1 MEETDATAE
10 LMTPTEF
17 LTPEHLTR
25 LSANQQKYATDILQD
40 VTQARATVN
49 LGTGAWTAQQVSGT
63 LAALPTLVDRPH
75 VYYVAVI
82 PVLMAY
88 FKAQAATNLSELLA
102 ALKQARPALVEKHA
116 EVAEEQQAYEGVVT
130 LVEDWL
136 AAMGTQPE
144 VHNLSA
150 ADRQR
155 FVTIVHTTA
164 ELMITGKKLQ
174 PVDWDAEAVS
184 SIMFGP
190 FTHLLDEKDRVPE
203 LFNLV
208 PFALTTLFTYLA
220 DQQQLKQ
227 SQELLAWVAKNHTAL
242 VTMYNPKLE
251 SFYEELASA
260 MRRAGIDANDHD
272 AVDAFTRDYLNAH
285 PVTGRE
291 LFTTDRQLTK
301 KRPAKHLKYSR
312 KQRRNRRKKR

>member
-1 MEETDATAE
+1 MEETDATPE

-25 LSANQQKYATDILQD
+25 LSANQQKYAPDILQD
-40 VTQARATVN
+40 ITQARATVD
-49 LGTGAWTAQQVSGT
+49 LGSGAWTAQQVSGT

-82 PVLMAY
+82 PVLTAY
-88 FKAQAATNLSELLA
+88 FRAQASANLQDLLV
-102 ALKQARPALVEKHA
+102 ALKQARPALVEKHV
-116 EVAEEQQAYEGVVT
+116 EVAEEQQAYEGVVA

-136 AAMGTQPE
+136 AAMGKQPE
-144 VHNLSA
+144 VSNLSA

-164 ELMITGKKLQ
+164 ELMITGKQLQ
-174 PVDWDAEAVS
+174 PVDWDAEAIS

-227 SQELLAWVAKNHTAL
+227 SQELLMWVTKNHTAL